1 MKGAQ
6 LGATLSIVTGSVQS
20 AQPSSRLEKYL
31 GTEGD
36 DFLLEVS
43 GSSRALVQDGV
54 LIMRMTILLLDCK
67 EGFVSL

>member
-1 MKGAQ
+1 M
-6 LGATLSIVTGSVQS
+6 TVVSVQS

-31 GTEGD
+31 RTEGD
-36 DFLLEVS
+36 DFFLEVS
-43 GSSRALVQDGV
+43 GSSRALAREGV